1 MLEVMMMMMEEEE
14 EERKM
19 MMIKWRF
26 QHFKQW
32 HIFQ

>member
-32 HIFQ
+32 HIFP